1 MNAFFIQTILAAD
14 NSNGD
19 KNFWIQILVFLIV
32 AVAWG
37 VYSLVKKKPGQL
49 RGHNQKLTTITS
61 TGHLQSHRQL
71 HLSHKRITHLR
82 NAVQKYAAK
91 AKDIPLGI
99 RKRAKESEPNLD
111 TAERASREELKKEA
125 TEVRQADLTSGME
138 LLELDF
144 LLSVV
149 TNTAGRDKN
158 SVTMRKLAFNELVR
172 RAKLNHIRS
181 GILKLYAINK
191 GNLYDKDI
199 QCEAIS
205 EMSRRTAQRTKQRQL
220 QNV

>member
-1 MNAFFIQTILAAD
+1 MNAFFIQAILAVG
-14 NSNGD
+14 NSDGQET
-19 KNFWIQILVFLIV
+19 FWIQILVLLLV
-32 AVAWG
+32 VVAWG
-37 VYSLVKKKPGQL
+37 LYSLLKRKPGQL
-49 RGHNQKLTTITS
+49 RGQSQKLTTRTS

-91 AKDIPLGI
+91 AKDIPLNI

-111 TAERASREELKKEA
+111 TAERTSREKLKKEP

-149 TNTAGRDKN
+149 ANTAGRDKN

-191 GNLYDKDI
+191 ENLYGKNI

-205 EMSRRTAQRTKQRQL
+205 EMSRRTAQRTKQTQL

>member
-1 MNAFFIQTILAAD
+1 MNAFFIQAILAVG
-14 NSNGD
+14 NSDGQE
-19 KNFWIQILVFLIV
+19 NFWIQILVLLLV
-32 AVAWG
+32 VVAWG
-37 VYSLVKKKPGQL
+37 LYSLLKKKPDQL
-49 RGHNQKLTTITS
+49 RGQSQKLTTRTS

-82 NAVQKYAAK
+82 NAVQKYSAK

-111 TAERASREELKKEA
+111 TAERTSREKLKKEA

-149 TNTAGRDKN
+149 ANTAGRDKN

-181 GILKLYAINK
+181 GILKLYAINQ

-205 EMSRRTAQRTKQRQL
+205 EMSRRTAQKTKQR
-220 QNV
+220 

>member
-1 MNAFFIQTILAAD
+1 MNAFFIQTILAAG
-14 NSNGD
+14 NSDGQET
-19 KNFWIQILVFLIV
+19 FWIQILVLLLV

-37 VYSLVKKKPGQL
+37 LYSLLKRKPGQL
-49 RGHNQKLTTITS
+49 RGQSQKLTTRTS

-91 AKDIPLGI
+91 AKDIPLSI

-111 TAERASREELKKEA
+111 TAETAGREKLKKEA

-149 TNTAGRDKN
+149 ANTAGRDKN

-172 RAKLNHIRS
+172 RAELNHIRS

-191 GNLYDKDI
+191 GNLYDKNI

-205 EMSRRTAQRTKQRQL
+205 EMSRRTAEKTKQRQL